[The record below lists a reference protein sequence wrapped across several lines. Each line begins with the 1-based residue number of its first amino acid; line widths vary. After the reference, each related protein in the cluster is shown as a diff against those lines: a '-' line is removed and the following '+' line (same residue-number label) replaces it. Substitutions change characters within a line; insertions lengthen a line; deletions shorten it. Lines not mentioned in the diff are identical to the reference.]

1 MNITT
6 NRFIFLDFDG
16 VLFDTV
22 REVYAIAML
31 ASGHITRASDVDYTS
46 KHFELF
52 DKLRYLVGPAW
63 NYYYLIR
70 CIDNEKG
77 GSMASLK
84 SEYKKFLDQSSRGD
98 YTSFEERFFQ
108 ARKQLRELDSV
119 YWMSLIFP
127 YSFVKNIRVLIDEFR
142 NQFFIVTT
150 RDRDS
155 VLDLL
160 RFHDLNILDSNIF
173 TRKEHEIHGSKANL
187 IQNLINKLQIDESIF
202 VDDLEGHLGA
212 CESIEKLSTIQA
224 KWGYVAPQIK
234 EDNSLLLFKKLKM
247 FIHGQKILL

>member
-6 NRFIFLDFDG
+6 NRVIFLDFDG

-22 REVYAIAML
+22 REVYAIAMV
-31 ASGHITRASDVDYTS
+31 ASGHIIRASDADYTS

-70 CIDNEKG
+70 SIDNKKG
-77 GSMASLK
+77 GSMAGLK

-98 YTSFEERFFQ
+98 YTSFEESFFQ
-108 ARKQLRELDSV
+108 ARKQLRELDSG

-127 YSFVKNIRVLIDEFR
+127 YSFVKNIRGLIDEFR

-173 TRKEHEIHGSKANL
+173 TRKEYKIHSSKANL
-187 IQNLINKLQIDESIF
+187 IQNLINKLQIDESVF
-202 VDDLEGHLGA
+202 LDDLEGHLGA

-234 EDNSLLLFKKLKM
+234 EDNSPLLFKGLKM
-247 FIHGQKILL
+247 FIHGQKVLL